1 MTPLKRAIWPLI
13 AAPVGACIATD
24 PALEPAVPAGHHFH
38 YSIVEQDRIHLVQAF
53 DDGSNTYL
61 QFEDVPPAATEIREA
76 THGAAIRYT
85 IEPHYLVAPGVYAAL
100 RVNVGDQSAMV
111 TNDNADRPPEASST
125 RRLATVPTREATQQ
139 EASPAMIS
147 QLAVSDPVA
156 RAPLPASSVAEPTTP
171 FRAAPVGVPETL
183 QTMSPTLRVATLK
196 QEIATLEERVH
207 FLLEELEEVHRTG
220 RGSTLYIRDIAGSPR
235 IAIKFEDNSAAVHVD
250 DVLLGALG
258 NTVRAANR
266 IYLHGHTDAF
276 VASDAG
282 TQLAIRRAVA
292 VRTLLISL
300 NVEPQRMRMFYRGA
314 GNFVANN
321 STVEGKAIN
330 RRVEIELRK
339 W

>member
-1 MTPLKRAIWPLI
+1 MILLKRAIWPLM

-24 PALEPAVPAGHHFH
+24 PALEPAVPSGHDFH
-38 YSIVEQDRIHLVQAF
+38 YSIVDQDRIHLVQAF
-53 DDGSNTYL
+53 DDGSHTYL
-61 QFEDVPPAATEIREA
+61 QFDEMPPSTTEIRD
-76 THGAAIRYT
+76 TTKGTAIRYT
-85 IEPHYLVAPGVYAAL
+85 VESHYLVAPGVYPVL
-100 RVNVGDQSAMV
+100 RVRVGDQSATV
-111 TNDNADRPPEASST
+111 TNDN
-125 RRLATVPTREATQQ
+125 RRVDA
-139 EASPAMIS
+139 PAMLGTIPANEVGQPEEYATMTS
-147 QLAVSDPVA
+147 HAAVDPVA
-156 RAPLPASSVAEPTTP
+156 RAPMPPSSVAEPTTP
-171 FRAAPVGVPETL
+171 FRAVPVGVPESL

-196 QEIATLEERVH
+196 QEIATLEERVR
-207 FLLEELEEVHRTG
+207 FLSEELEEAHRTG

-235 IAIKFEDNSAAVHVD
+235 IAIKFGDNSATVHVD
-250 DVLLGALG
+250 DALLGALG

-282 TQLAIRRAVA
+282 TQLAIRRAVE
-292 VRTLLISL
+292 VRSLLISL

-321 STVEGKAIN
+321 STADGKALN

>member
-1 MTPLKRAIWPLI
+1 MIPLKRVIWPLM

-24 PALEPAVPAGHHFH
+24 PALEPAVPSGHDFH
-38 YSIVEQDRIHLVQAF
+38 YSIMDQDRIHLVQAF
-53 DDGSNTYL
+53 DDGSHTYL
-61 QFEDVPPAATEIREA
+61 QFDEMPPAATEIWD
-76 THGAAIRYT
+76 TSQGTAIRYT
-85 IEPHYLVAPGVYAAL
+85 VEPHYLVAPGVYPGL
-100 RVNVGDQSAMV
+100 RVRVGDQSATV
-111 TNDNADRPPEASST
+111 TNDNPRVDAPATP
-125 RRLATVPTREATQQ
+125 RLATI
-139 EASPAMIS
+139 PANEVGQPVEYAAMMS
-147 QLAVSDPVA
+147 QFAIDSVA
-156 RAPLPASSVAEPTTP
+156 RAPLRPSSVAEPTTP
-171 FRAAPVGVPETL
+171 YRAAPVGIPEAL

-196 QEIATLEERVH
+196 QEIATLEERVR
-207 FLLEELEEVHRTG
+207 FLSEEVEEAHRTG

-235 IAIKFEDNSAAVHVD
+235 IAIKFADNSAAVHVD
-250 DVLLGALG
+250 DALLGALG

-282 TQLAIRRAVA
+282 TQLAIRRAVE
-292 VRTLLISL
+292 VRSLLISL

-321 STVEGKAIN
+321 STVDGKALN